1 MAAKWPALARLKR
14 LISMINS
21 FFLRLVCPDFF
32 PCTLPAFTELVQSGV
47 NILLSV
53 ALQPKCVASS
63 LCNP

>member
-32 PCTLPAFTELVQSGV
+32 PCTLPAFTDLVLSRIT
-47 NILLSV
+47 ILAV
-53 ALQPKCVASS
+53 A
-63 LCNP
+63 